1 MPDSSLSE
9 VNEEASTVPKVLNH
23 LIEKPDTI
31 SDIDFLKEDIYSSPK
46 FMYDPSKYSYFIAFL
61 TLLWAET
68 AEERMRIRFVD
79 ADNKEPL
86 NRSLCGN
93 KYIFNNFKVQ
103 MLQAAQKNLEAKTLQ
118 QKKKIGSK
126 LVALRK

>member
-1 MPDSSLSE
+1 MPNSSLSE

-46 FMYDPSKYSYFIAFL
+46 FMYDPSKYSYSIAFL

-93 KYIFNNFKVQ
+93 KYIFSNFKVQ
-103 MLQAAQKNLEAKTLQ
+103 MQVT
-118 QKKKIGSK
+118 
-126 LVALRK
+126 